1 MPSGGTTLMEVTA
14 KPHEYLESKLDFMC
28 YMLDPDYTKPIL
40 QISQSD
46 REKLFNRLRFLYG
59 EKTAAK
65 WVPEL
70 ERILKVHHAH
80 KTEEIKTLEQQVDP
94 ANRFT
99 ERDIAL
105 ITYGD
110 LLVTEEHSPLTGL
123 SEFLDDRTKLDDV
136 INILHILPFFPYSS
150 DRGFSITDFWEVN
163 PKLGSWGDIERMT
176 KKYRMMFDGVF
187 NHISAESRA
196 FKEMLNGNSTF
207 KDIAIVFRS
216 PDELTPE
223 QRKVL
228 VRPRTSDILT
238 KYYSIDGPIWVWT
251 TFSPDQI
258 DLNFKNP
265 FVLAW
270 VANTLLMYVRK
281 GANLVRLDA
290 VTYLWSELGTS
301 SANLTQTHEI
311 IKLLR
316 DVLDIGAPNVALV
329 TETNVPHEENV
340 SYFGNGY
347 DEAQMVYNF
356 TLPPLVLYTFYAEDA
371 TKLSRWA
378 ENLEYPTDRTT
389 FFNILDTHDGVG
401 LMGVK
406 GILTVEEIQTMI
418 ERAKAHGAFVSYKA
432 LGDGGQE
439 PYEINTTWY
448 GALNDEN
455 DDEPLELKA
464 KRFVASRSIALA
476 LRGVPGIYFHGLI
489 GTGNDPSVVE
499 RSGIKRDINRVPIV
513 EKDLLSQA
521 KDPGSKLMQIVTRL
535 LKLLEIRTRTYAFH
549 PNVPQRILG
558 LSPQVFSLV
567 RAPGNQEKPMLAI
580 TNISSHS
587 CKLKISREALGI
599 DAGRWHDMVRGITVD
614 VKSGALSLE
623 LQPYDVA
630 WLMPV

>member
-1 MPSGGTTLMEVTA
+1 M
-14 KPHEYLESKLDFMC
+14 HYLEN
-28 YMLDPDYTKPIL
+28 PDYTKPIL
-40 QISQSD
+40 QISEGD
-46 REKLFNRLRFLYG
+46 REKLFSRLESLYG
-59 EKTAAK
+59 EEVARQWT
-65 WVPEL
+65 PEL
-70 ERILKVHHAH
+70 ERALKVHHAH
-80 KTEEIKTLEQQVDP
+80 KTDEMKALEKQVDP
-94 ANRFT
+94 TNRFT
-99 ERDIAL
+99 EKDVAL

-110 LLVTEEHSPLTGL
+110 LLITEEHSPLTGL
-123 SEFLDDRTKLDDV
+123 AEFLDERARVSEV

-150 DRGFSITDFWEVN
+150 DRGFSITDFWTVN
-163 PKLGSWGDIERMT
+163 PKLGSWEDIERMT
-176 KKYRMMFDGVF
+176 EKYRMMFDGVF

-196 FKEMLNGNSTF
+196 FKEMLNGNPTF
-207 KDIAIVFRS
+207 KDIAIVFHS

-223 QRKVL
+223 QRRML

-270 VANTLLMYVRK
+270 VVHTLLLYVRK

-290 VTYLWSELGTS
+290 VTYLWSEPGTS
-301 SANLTQTHEI
+301 SANLEQTHEI

-329 TETNVPHEENV
+329 TETNVPHEENI

-356 TLPPLVLYTFYAEDA
+356 TLPPLVLHTFYSEDA
-371 TKLSRWA
+371 TKLSEWA
-378 ENLEYPTDRTT
+378 AALDYPSHQTT

-401 LMGVK
+401 LMGVN
-406 GILTVEEIQTMI
+406 GILSREEIDAMI
-418 ERAKAHGAFVSYKA
+418 ERAKTHGAFVSYKA

-448 GALNDEN
+448 GAMNAEGDG
-455 DDEPLELKA
+455 EPLEIKA

-499 RSGIKRDINRVPIV
+499 KSGVKRDINRVPIV
-513 EKDLLSQA
+513 ERELLAQA
-521 KDPGSKLMQIVTRL
+521 ENPDSKLMQIVTRL
-535 LKLLEIRTRTYAFH
+535 LRLLKIRTRTYAFH
-549 PNVPQRILG
+549 PNVPQEILNV
-558 LSPQVFSLV
+558 SPRVFALV
-567 RAPGNQEKPMLAI
+567 RIPENNEKPILAV
-580 TNISSHS
+580 TNISNRRIE
-587 CKLKISREALGI
+587 LRIPREKLGI
-599 DAGRWHDMVRGITVD
+599 DAHRWHDLVRKVSMD
-614 VKSGALSLE
+614 MEEGALPLD
-623 LQPYDVA
+623 LAPYDVA
-630 WLMPV
+630 WVMPD

>member
-1 MPSGGTTLMEVTA
+1 MTEKPS
-14 KPHEYLESKLDFMC
+14 KDQEYPASQLDFMC
-28 YMLDPDYTKPIL
+28 YMEDPDYTQPIL
-40 QISQSD
+40 QISEKD
-46 REKLFNRLRFLYG
+46 RERIFSHLAFLYG
-59 EKTAAK
+59 EEEARK
-65 WVPEL
+65 WVPEF
-70 ERILKVHHAH
+70 ERALKVHHAH
-80 KTEEIKTLEQQVDP
+80 KTEEIKALEREVDP

-99 ERDIAL
+99 EKDVAL

-110 LLVTEEHSPLTGL
+110 LLVTEDHSPLTGL
-123 SEFLDDRTKLDDV
+123 AEFLDERVHVNRV

-150 DRGFSITDFWEVN
+150 DRGFSITDFWTVN
-163 PKLGSWGDIERMT
+163 PKLGSWEDIERMT

-196 FKEMLNGNSTF
+196 FKEMLNGHPAF

-216 PDELTPE
+216 PDDLTPE
-223 QRKVL
+223 QRKML

-270 VANTLLMYVRK
+270 VAQTLLMYVRK

-290 VTYLWSELGTS
+290 VTYLWAEPGTP
-301 SANLTQTHEI
+301 SANLEQTHEI

-316 DVLDIGAPNVALV
+316 EMLDIGAPNVALV

-356 TLPPLVLYTFYAEDA
+356 TLPPLVLHTFYSEDA

-378 ENLEYPTDRTT
+378 RDLVYPSNQTT

-406 GILTVEEIQTMI
+406 GILTSEEIETMI
-418 ERAKAHGAFVSYKA
+418 RRAKAHGAFVSYKA
-432 LGDGGQE
+432 LGGGGEE

-448 GALNDEN
+448 GALNAEN
-455 DDEPLELKA
+455 DGEPLELKA
-464 KRFVASRSIALA
+464 RRFVASRSIALA

-499 RSGIKRDINRVPIV
+499 KSGVKRDINRVPIV
-513 EKDLLSQA
+513 EKDLLTQA
-521 KDPGSKLMQIVTRL
+521 DDPNSKLMQILTRL
-535 LKLLEIRTRTYAFH
+535 LKLLGIRTRMPAFH
-549 PNVPQRILG
+549 PNSEQRILD
-558 LSPQVFSLV
+558 LSQQVFALV
-567 RAPGNQEKPMLAI
+567 RVPDPPGKPVLAV
-580 TNISSHS
+580 TNISNQR
-587 CKLKISREALGI
+587 CALKISREELGI
-599 DAGRWHDMVRGITVD
+599 DASQWRDLVREISVDMGKD
-614 VKSGALSLE
+614 VLHLDLE
-623 LQPYDVA
+623 PYDVA
-630 WLMPV
+630 WLIPA

>member
-1 MPSGGTTLMEVTA
+1 MTRLPSKRPTHPT
-14 KPHEYLESKLDFMC
+14 SRLDFMR
-28 YMLDPDYTKPIL
+28 YMENPDYTKPIL
-40 QISQSD
+40 QISESD
-46 REKLFNRLRFLYG
+46 REKLFSRLKRLYG
-59 EKTAAK
+59 EEAARR

-70 ERILKVHHAH
+70 ERALKVHHAH
-80 KTEEIKTLEQQVDP
+80 KTEEIKALEKTVNPDD
-94 ANRFT
+94 RFT
-99 ERDIAL
+99 ERDVAL

-110 LLVTEEHSPLTGL
+110 LLITEEHSPLTGL
-123 SEFLDDRTKLDDV
+123 AEFLDERARVSEV

-150 DRGFSITDFWEVN
+150 DRGFSITDFWTVN
-163 PKLGSWGDIERMT
+163 PKLGSWEDIKRMT
-176 KKYRMMFDGVF
+176 EKYRMMFDGVF

-196 FKEMLNGNSTF
+196 FKEMLNGNPTY

-223 QRKVL
+223 QRKML

-270 VANTLLMYVRK
+270 VVHTLLLYVRK

-290 VTYLWSELGTS
+290 VTYLWSEPGTC
-301 SANLTQTHEI
+301 SANLEQTHEI

-316 DVLDIGAPNVALV
+316 DVLNIGAPSVALV

-356 TLPPLVLYTFYAEDA
+356 TLPPLTLHTFYSEDA
-371 TKLSRWA
+371 TKLTQWA
-378 ENLEYPTDRTT
+378 AGLVYPSSQTT

-401 LMGVK
+401 LMGAK
-406 GILTVEEIQTMI
+406 GILTRDEIDDMI
-418 ERAKAHGAFVSYKA
+418 EKARAHGAYISYKTV
-432 LGDGGQE
+432 GDGGQE

-448 GALNDEN
+448 GALNAE
-455 DDEPLELKA
+455 DDGEPLEIKA
-464 KRFVASRSIALA
+464 KRYVASRSIALA

-499 RSGIKRDINRVPIV
+499 KSGVKRDINRVPIV
-513 EKDLLSQA
+513 EKDLLAQA
-521 KDPGSKLMQIVTRL
+521 EDPDSKLMRIVTQL
-535 LKLLEIRTRTYAFH
+535 LRLLEIRTRTYAFH
-549 PNVPQRILG
+549 PNVAQRILK
-558 LSPQVFSLV
+558 LSPQTFALV
-567 RAPGNQEKPMLAI
+567 RIPENHEKPIFAV
-580 TNISSHS
+580 TNISNHR
-587 CKLKISREALGI
+587 CKLRIPREKLGI
-599 DAGRWHDMVRGITVD
+599 DAHRWHDLARKISIDMENGV
-614 VKSGALSLE
+614 LPLHLE
-623 LQPYDVA
+623 PYDVA
-630 WLMPV
+630 WLLPD

>member
-1 MPSGGTTLMEVTA
+1 MTKQSDRRPEHPASR
-14 KPHEYLESKLDFMC
+14 LDFMR
-28 YMLDPDYTKPIL
+28 YMKDPDYTRPLL
-40 QISQSD
+40 QISDSD
-46 REKLFNRLRFLYG
+46 RERFFLRLKFLYG
-59 EKTAAK
+59 EETARQ

-70 ERILKVHHAH
+70 ERALKVHHAH
-80 KTEEIKTLEQQVDP
+80 KTDEIKDLEKEVDP

-99 ERDIAL
+99 ERDVAL

-110 LLVTEEHSPLTGL
+110 LLVTEDHSPLTGL
-123 SEFLDDRTKLDDV
+123 AEFLDERVKLREV

-150 DRGFSITDFWEVN
+150 DRGFSITDFWAVN
-163 PKLGSWGDIERMT
+163 PRLGTWEDIERMT
-176 KKYRMMFDGVF
+176 EKYRMMFDGVF
-187 NHISAESRA
+187 NHISAESQA
-196 FKEMLNGNSTF
+196 FREMLNGDPTF

-216 PDELTPE
+216 PEELTPE

-265 FVLAW
+265 FVLSW
-270 VANTLLMYVRK
+270 MVHTLLMYVRR

-290 VTYLWSELGTS
+290 VTYLWSEPGTI
-301 SANLTQTHEI
+301 SANLEQTHEI

-316 DVLDIGAPNVALV
+316 DILNVGAPNVALV

-356 TLPPLVLYTFYAEDA
+356 TLPPLVLHTFYSEDA
-371 TKLSRWA
+371 TRLSEWA
-378 ENLEYPTDRTT
+378 SGLVYPSDQTT

-406 GILTVEEIQTMI
+406 GILTGEEIDTMI

-432 LGDGGQE
+432 VGGGGEE

-448 GALNDEN
+448 GALNAEDN
-455 DDEPLELKA
+455 GEPLELKA
-464 KRFVASRSIALA
+464 KRFAASRSIALA

-499 RSGIKRDINRVPIV
+499 KSGVKRDINRVPIV
-513 EKDLLSQA
+513 EKDLLAQA
-521 KDPGSKLMQIVTRL
+521 RDPNSKLMRIVTRL
-535 LKLLEIRTRTYAFH
+535 AKLLEIRANTYAFH
-549 PNVPQRILG
+549 PNVAQRILN
-558 LSPQVFSLV
+558 LSPRVFALARVPALPEKPVLAVTNVSGQEISLRVPREKLGLDAHRWRDLV
-567 RAPGNQEKPMLAI
+567 REVSVEMK
-580 TNISSHS
+580 
-587 CKLKISREALGI
+587 
-599 DAGRWHDMVRGITVD
+599 D
-614 VKSGALSLE
+614 GALTLDLE
-623 LQPYDVA
+623 PYDVA
-630 WLMPV
+630 WLKPD